1 VVLTIWKVSKEDQNG
16 IDCISQNI
24 FYRILRKSSMEF
36 QWCLPVAYLGP
47 GTMLAA
53 GDAGRMWTGKIP
65 PSKPDGWV
73 GKKDRQL

>member
-1 VVLTIWKVSKEDQNG
+1 
-16 IDCISQNI
+16 
-24 FYRILRKSSMEF
+24 MEF